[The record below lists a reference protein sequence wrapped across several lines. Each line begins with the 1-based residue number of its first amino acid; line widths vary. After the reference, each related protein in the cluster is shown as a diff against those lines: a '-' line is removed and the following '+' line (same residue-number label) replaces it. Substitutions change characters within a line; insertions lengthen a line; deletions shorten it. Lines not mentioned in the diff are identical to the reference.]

1 MNRVNLD
8 KTKKTYV
15 FGEDLSSNNIEVKIV
30 VNPGKATELIGTFKE
45 PCPFCGDEDCRYD
58 CDESQAEGKS
68 DERRHRYND
77 AMDALESFLI
87 AMAVEGIDLDDTRIR
102 MAIQVTLDACQR
114 EFYQ

>member
-8 KTKKTYV
+8 KAQKVYV
-15 FGEDLSSNNIEVKIV
+15 FEEGELNGNEEITLTITPGEAAELS
-30 VNPGKATELIGTFKE
+30 GTLKE

-58 CDESQAEGKS
+58 CDESMAEGKS

-77 AMDALESFLI
+77 AMDSLESFLI
-87 AMAVEGIDLDDTRIR
+87 SMAAEGVDLDDTRIR
-102 MAIQVTLDACQR
+102 KAIVVTLDACQK